1 VRRPP
6 VGRQGQAAAIEDA
19 ELGPQAV
26 AGQDEGARAEQEL
39 DGADLA
45 SFKGGRQGERE
56 RTERERWMRL
66 DGELG
71 GALCPRRLSLSLS
84 LSLSFHIPTHR
95 HLLGVHRRL
104 QVLQE
109 LGEVA
114 AAGAREVLAALKKG
128 EREG

>member
-1 VRRPP
+1 MESLVVRSLP
-6 VGRQGQAAAIEDA
+6 QTDAA
-19 ELGPQAV
+19 
-26 AGQDEGARAEQEL
+26 
-39 DGADLA
+39 
-45 SFKGGRQGERE
+45 S
-56 RTERERWMRL
+56 
-66 DGELG
+66 
-71 GALCPRRLSLSLS
+71 LSLSLS